1 MKVVSPPHF
10 PKLNLNHFN
19 TSNHNFTKNSKNRNR
34 IQNFTIIAKKT
45 NHVKS
50 LSLFDNSKLKN
61 SRNRTSSLK
70 ENMSDS
76 TTNAS
81 KNSKMKT
88 LTISTTVKPF
98 CFQETQKKDFS
109 PMHRNEN
116 DKNEMINLN
125 TLFRMNNYETNL
137 LKYSQ
142 TKRIEKKPKKKIN
155 KIVYMQMNKK
165 FYDEKVSAK
174 TSRDKTMESEAIE
187 MKKIIRFWKGVFDI
201 SYPQIMVDK
210 MKYSC
215 MLNRQDKSKEKSA
228 ILRPKSI
235 TENEIKVKKGNFKP
249 KKINLQLLKSKL
261 KLKKRLGHLS
271 SFQMKKV

>member
-1 MKVVSPPHF
+1 
-10 PKLNLNHFN
+10 
-19 TSNHNFTKNSKNRNR
+19 
-34 IQNFTIIAKKT
+34 
-45 NHVKS
+45 
-50 LSLFDNSKLKN
+50 
-61 SRNRTSSLK
+61 
-70 ENMSDS
+70 
-76 TTNAS
+76 
-81 KNSKMKT
+81 
-88 LTISTTVKPF
+88 
-98 CFQETQKKDFS
+98 
-109 PMHRNEN
+109 
-116 DKNEMINLN
+116 MINLN

>member
-1 MKVVSPPHF
+1 
-10 PKLNLNHFN
+10 
-19 TSNHNFTKNSKNRNR
+19 
-34 IQNFTIIAKKT
+34 
-45 NHVKS
+45 
-50 LSLFDNSKLKN
+50 
-61 SRNRTSSLK
+61 
-70 ENMSDS
+70 
-76 TTNAS
+76 
-81 KNSKMKT
+81 
-88 LTISTTVKPF
+88 
-98 CFQETQKKDFS
+98 
-109 PMHRNEN
+109 
-116 DKNEMINLN
+116 
-125 TLFRMNNYETNL
+125 
-137 LKYSQ
+137 
-142 TKRIEKKPKKKIN
+142 
-155 KIVYMQMNKK
+155 MNKK